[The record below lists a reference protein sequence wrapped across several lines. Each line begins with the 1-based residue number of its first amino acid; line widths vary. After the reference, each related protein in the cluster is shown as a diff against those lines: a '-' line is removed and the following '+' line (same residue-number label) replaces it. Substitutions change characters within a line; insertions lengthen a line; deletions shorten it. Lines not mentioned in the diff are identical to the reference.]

1 MVVIKK
7 VGTKDEM
14 EQVYG
19 IRREVFIEEQGVPED
34 IEMDGRDDEAVHVL
48 AVVDG
53 EPAGCGRLLFG
64 DSEARIGRV
73 AVRKKMRRCGIGE
86 GICKLLIALA
96 KDKGAERIVLDA
108 QLTAEKFYSHLGFER
123 EGDVFMEAGMEHV
136 RMTMKI

>member
-14 EQVYG
+14 EQVYD

-53 EPAGCGRLLFG
+53 EPAGCGRLLFSG
-64 DSEARIGRV
+64 DETRIGRV
-73 AVRKKMRRCGIGE
+73 AVRKKMRGYGIGD
-86 GICKLLIALA
+86 GICRLLIALA
-96 KDKGAERIVLDA
+96 KDRGAEKIVLDA
-108 QLTAEKFYSHLGFER
+108 QLTAEGFYSRLGFER